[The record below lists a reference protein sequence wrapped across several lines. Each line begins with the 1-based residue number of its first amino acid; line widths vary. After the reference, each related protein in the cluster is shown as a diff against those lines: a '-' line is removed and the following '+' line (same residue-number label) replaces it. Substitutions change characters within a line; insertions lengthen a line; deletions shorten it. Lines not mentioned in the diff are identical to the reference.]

1 MGSCE
6 RGTLNHIQTRLSK
19 PLVRP
24 GGWSAEAGL
33 PTGEHYYLNVLT
45 KESQWDVPTEPATDI
60 PMAAAKGQVWC
71 SHLLVKHRDSRR
83 PSSWRE
89 EKITRS
95 KEEALDIIKGEWMGQ
110 TAGGPLKCMPGA
122 SSGRTVFRRCYLWS
136 LKRLEHEGVS
146 FPCPSTGSLPSIKL
160 LQHVRAPGLQDAQA
174 SLRLGIWR

>member
-6 RGTLNHIQTRLSK
+6 RGALNHIQTRLCK

-95 KEEALDIIKGEWMGQ
+95 KEEALDIIKGYREQIASGKATFEELATQFSDCSSAKNKGDLGTFGRGAMQKPFEEAAFALNVGELSEPVFTDSGVHLILR
-110 TAGGPLKCMPGA
+110 TA
-122 SSGRTVFRRCYLWS
+122 
-136 LKRLEHEGVS
+136 
-146 FPCPSTGSLPSIKL
+146 
-160 LQHVRAPGLQDAQA
+160 
-174 SLRLGIWR
+174 